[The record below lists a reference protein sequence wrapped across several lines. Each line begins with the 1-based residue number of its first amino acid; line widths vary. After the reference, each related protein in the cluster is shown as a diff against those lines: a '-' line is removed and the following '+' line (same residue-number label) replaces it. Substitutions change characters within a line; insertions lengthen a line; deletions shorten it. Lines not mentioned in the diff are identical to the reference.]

1 MKPNCTIIAEAGVN
15 HNGDLGLAKKL
26 IDVAAAAKADIVK
39 FQTFKTENLVS
50 RFAPKAK
57 YQQTNTGGSGDQ
69 FSMLKSLELSEAQHW
84 ELVKYCKQK
93 GIEFLSTAFDRASLD
108 FLFHELKL
116 TKFKIPS
123 GELTNAPL
131 LIEFG
136 RTHGKIILSTG
147 MAEIEEIRL
156 ALGILAFGFLNTHTL
171 TPTAEDF
178 LEGFRSTEGQKY
190 IQEHVTLLHCTTE
203 YPAPFAEVNLNAMKA
218 MGELFQLPYGYSDH
232 TEGLAVPIA
241 AVAMGAVVV
250 EKHFTT
256 DKDLPGPDHK
266 ASLTPTELSEMVKFI
281 RQVEV
286 ALGHHEKHPSSS
298 EIANRIVARK
308 SLVAKLAIKQG
319 ENFSP
324 DNIDIK
330 RPGNGLA
337 PINYWQLL
345 GKKSS
350 RNYVQDELLDLG
362 EKK

>member
-26 IDVAAAAKADIVK
+26 IDVAAVARADIVK

-50 RFAPKAK
+50 RLAPKAK
-57 YQQTNTGGSGDQ
+57 YQQTNTGGRGDQ
-69 FSMLKSLELSEAQHW
+69 FSMLKSLELSDAQHW

-93 GIEFLSTAFDRASLD
+93 KIEFLSTAFDQTSLD

-156 ALGILAFGFLNTHTL
+156 ALGILAFGFLNFHTL

-178 LEGFRSTEGQKY
+178 LAAFRSIDGQKY

-203 YPAPFAEVNLNAMKA
+203 YPAPFAEVNLNAMKT
-218 MGELFQLPYGYSDH
+218 MGEMFKLPYGYSDH
-232 TEGLAVPIA
+232 TEGLAVPVA
-241 AVAMGAVVV
+241 AVAMGAVIV

-256 DKDLPGPDHK
+256 DKSLPGPDHR

-281 RQVEV
+281 RQVET
-286 ALGHHEKHPSSS
+286 ALGSREKHPSCS
-298 EIANRIVARK
+298 EIVNRAVARK
-308 SLVAKLAIKQG
+308 SLVAKSEIKQG
-319 ENFSP
+319 EVFSK
-324 DNIDIK
+324 DNIEVK
-330 RPGNGLA
+330 RPGSGLS
-337 PINYWQLL
+337 PIYYWQIL

-350 RNYVQDELLDLG
+350 RDYAKDELLEMG
-362 EKK
+362 ENK